1 MFAGSPPPTPHRKGF
16 APFAASRRR
25 RQRVVSSSRR
35 SPSPVHGAPAEV
47 SPAHVEDHEPPSV
60 FADGPETVE
69 ERTDVDAEQA
79 LDPGE
84 TPVTWIN
91 AVVGLVL
98 VVALAVV
105 VSIPRRG
112 WP

>member
-1 MFAGSPPPTPHRKGF
+1 
-16 APFAASRRR
+16 
-25 RQRVVSSSRR
+25 
-35 SPSPVHGAPAEV
+35 V

-69 ERTDVDAEQA
+69 EPSHVDAEQA

-112 WP
+112 WL